1 MTATTGWTPNYPR
14 SVALGDL
21 KFLPHARHRMRERR
35 VSDSDLMLVL
45 SLGEWEYADNGGIRY
60 GFDVPGVTPRAVA
73 IARHAGIYD
82 VAVVVDAATCQIIT
96 VMRLYDPEYR
106 RRGPRPS

>member
-1 MTATTGWTPNYPR
+1 MTATTSWTPNYPR

-60 GFDVPGVTPRAVA
+60 GLSL
-73 IARHAGIYD
+73 IHI
-82 VAVVVDAATCQIIT
+82 
-96 VMRLYDPEYR
+96 
-106 RRGPRPS
+106 

>member
-1 MTATTGWTPNYPR
+1 MTATTSWTPNYPR

-60 GFDVPGVTPRAVA
+60 GFDVPSVTPRAEA
-73 IARHAGIYD
+73 IARHAGIDD

>member
-1 MTATTGWTPNYPR
+1 MTATTSWTPNYPR

-45 SLGEWEYADNGGIRY
+45 SLGEWEYADNHGIRY

-82 VAVVVDAATCQIIT
+82 VAVVMDAGTCEIIT

-106 RRGPRPS
+106 RGPRPS